1 MLVSIS
7 IGTQGG
13 TKQRLCKSGLWTPWQ
28 TLWAIEKLIRVF
40 SWVYCT
46 VPLKP
51 WRSVW
56 WMSLFLRIKFLAQ
69 LLRLW
74 RNGWPSQVNGII
86 LVQIWYLCLLWYI
99 LFYDSISPPP
109 TDHARQISKSM
120 MRKSTID
127 KLLANREADTT
138 NFVSFITK
146 DSIQKSLGVYMEM
159 LKKRRS
165 WGPKHVLVVDVAFM
179 ELISVTVYHTVLVLL
194 LGGNFVCK

>member
-1 MLVSIS
+1 MKNVVGHRETDKGLQLGLLYSAPEALKIGLVDELVPEDKVLSAAAETMTKWLAIPGKWYYLGPKYD
-7 IGTQGG
+7 IFACYGTF
-13 TKQRLCKSGLWTPWQ
+13 C
-28 TLWAIEKLIRVF
+28 
-40 SWVYCT
+40 
-46 VPLKP
+46 
-51 WRSVW
+51 
-56 WMSLFLRIKFLAQ
+56 
-69 LLRLW
+69 
-74 RNGWPSQVNGII
+74 
-86 LVQIWYLCLLWYI
+86 
-99 LFYDSISPPP
+99 FYDSISPP